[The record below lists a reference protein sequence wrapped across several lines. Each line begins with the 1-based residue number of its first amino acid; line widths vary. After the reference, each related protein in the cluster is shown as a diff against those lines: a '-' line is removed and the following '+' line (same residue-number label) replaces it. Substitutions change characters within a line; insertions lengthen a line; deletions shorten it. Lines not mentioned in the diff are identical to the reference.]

1 MSLLNSIRNLRR
13 PRNPDREEGV
23 LYQHSVT
30 NRYKAPEVTA
40 AKIRSLEDNAYFVKL
55 EQNQRNLVFCE
66 KVEIVVKNP
75 KGEIDED
82 LTEKLTAMTNEDDN
96 RLNQKLPIIWSSVW
110 RYGASFVNDVWG
122 WRGSEYRLLALRV
135 LPAYTFATVPTAGNY
150 FSYGDIL
157 RGVVLNE
164 DHEVEYWQKQD
175 ETGDPVQVKNITM
188 IKDPTEPAIA
198 GVPSCLPAVHI
209 IHMLAYCH
217 KAQMQKVNRV
227 GAPALFPKVTSSV
240 QRAKGIVSDANYLKT
255 MLQNWGINVS
265 FPLRENMEFADPHI
279 EDNPTALDTIKH
291 YEGILDRIYSP
302 TSLIT
307 KDGTLIGGSNLGELE
322 LMKMYISSV
331 HRWLE
336 EAAESLLQH
345 YLDVNGYTEK
355 GYSVEVTLP
364 AFEVD
369 ETPLNVQLVTAMRET
384 PTSPALATLD
394 EMRDLLGLPPAD
406 DKVRAELEKTR
417 PQPQASPIP
426 FGLKQEPHPKGV
438 QTPEEV
444 ATDEADDLERAY
456 GEAFEAVIA
465 ELKAME
471 TG

>member
-1 MSLLNSIRNLRR
+1 MSLLDSIRNLRR

-23 LYQHSVT
+23 LHQYSVT

-55 EQNQRNLVFCE
+55 EQNQRNLIFCE
-66 KVEIVVKNP
+66 KVEIVAKNP
-75 KGEIDED
+75 QGDIDED
-82 LTEKLTAMTNEDDN
+82 LTEQLTGMTDEEGN
-96 RLNQKLPIIWSSVW
+96 RLNQKLPMIWSSVW
-110 RYGASFVNDVWG
+110 RYGAGFVNDVWG

-135 LPAYTFATVPTAGNY
+135 LPAYTFATVPTTGNY
-150 FSYGDIL
+150 ISYGDIL

-164 DHEVEYWQKQD
+164 DYEIEYWQKQD
-175 ETGDPVQVKNITM
+175 ETGDPVQVNNITM

-198 GVPSCLPAVHI
+198 GVPACLPAVHI
-209 IHMLAYCH
+209 INMLSYCH
-217 KAQMQKVNRV
+217 KAQMQKINRV
-227 GAPALFPKVTSSV
+227 GAPPLFPKITSQV
-240 QRAKGIVSDANYLKT
+240 QRASGIVSDGNYLKT
-255 MLQNWGINVS
+255 MLQNWGINVG

-322 LMKMYISSV
+322 MMKMYISSV

-345 YLDVNGYTEK
+345 YLDVNGYE
-355 GYSVEVTLP
+355 GYTVEVTLP
-364 AFEVD
+364 SFEVD
-369 ETPLNVQLVTAMRET
+369 ETPLNIQLVTAMRET
-384 PTSPALATLD
+384 TTSPALATLD

-406 DKVRAELEKTR
+406 DKIKAELEKTR
-417 PQPQASPIP
+417 PQPAAQPQGFP

-444 ATDEADDLERAY
+444 AKDEADDLEKAY
-456 GEAFEAVIA
+456 NDAFQAVIA
-465 ELKAME
+465 ELKAE
-471 TG
+471 G

>member
-1 MSLLNSIRNLRR
+1 VSLLDSIRNLRR

-23 LYQHSVT
+23 LHQHSIT

-55 EQNQRNLVFCE
+55 EQNQRNLIFCE
-66 KVEIVVKNP
+66 KVEIAVKDP
-75 KGEIDED
+75 QGEIDEN
-82 LTEKLTAMTNEDDN
+82 LTEQLTAMTNEDGN
-96 RLNQKLPIIWSSVW
+96 RLNQKFPMIWSSVW
-110 RYGASFVNDVWG
+110 RYGAGFVNDVWG

-150 FSYGDIL
+150 ISYGDIL

-164 DHEVEYWQKQD
+164 DYEIEYWQKQD
-175 ETGDPVQVKNITM
+175 ETGDPVQVNNITM
-188 IKDPTEPAIA
+188 VKDPTEPAIA
-198 GVPSCLPAVHI
+198 GTPACLPAVHI

-227 GAPALFPKVTSSV
+227 GAPALFPKITSQV

-255 MLQNWGINVS
+255 VLQNWGINVS

-302 TSLIT
+302 TSLIS

-322 LMKMYISSV
+322 MMKMYISSV

-355 GYSVEVTLP
+355 GYVVEVTLP
-364 AFEVD
+364 SFEVD
-369 ETPLNVQLVTAMRET
+369 ETPLNIQLVTAMRET

-406 DKVRAELEKTR
+406 DKTKAELEKTR
-417 PQPQASPIP
+417 PQPQAPSP

-444 ATDEADDLERAY
+444 EKEEADDLEKAY
-456 GEAFEAVIA
+456 DDAFDAVIA
-465 ELKAME
+465 ELKGME
-471 TG
+471 A